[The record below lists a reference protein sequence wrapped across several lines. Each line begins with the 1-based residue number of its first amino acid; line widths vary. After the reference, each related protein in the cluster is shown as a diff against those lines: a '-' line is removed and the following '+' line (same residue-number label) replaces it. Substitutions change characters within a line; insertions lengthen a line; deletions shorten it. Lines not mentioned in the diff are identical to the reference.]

1 MARPITQARR
11 AAQITF
17 VLKGHLKKPQTRT
30 ELEALRRKALAGKLT
45 KREIEEF
52 RARGRKR
59 HDTLRALA
67 ASLQALRRRAEAFMT
82 LPPGVLADLDSA
94 LARLK
99 AASGA
104 LARAVRLANPG
115 RIRLAAVGGK
125 SPPG

>member
-52 RARGRKR
+52 RARRP
-59 HDTLRALA
+59 
-67 ASLQALRRRAEAFMT
+67 QA
-82 LPPGVLADLDSA
+82 P
-94 LARLK
+94 
-99 AASGA
+99 
-104 LARAVRLANPG
+104 
-115 RIRLAAVGGK
+115 
-125 SPPG
+125 